1 MIWSGEQ
8 QDPGEWDGHLR
19 GGGGGEGWCGDQ
31 VSLGVNSVK
40 CGLKIKSKSEKI
52 GWKSEESEW
61 SYVLFVS
68 RTKLYKNTKH
78 NLNFQFFI
86 LSLALSVIQRHQPAL
101 TYLEIKLD
109 IQLQ

>member
-68 RTKLYKNTKH
+68 RTKLYKNTMH
-78 NLNFQFFI
+78 NLYFQFFI
-86 LSLALSVIQRHQPAL
+86 LSLIFN
-101 TYLEIKLD
+101 
-109 IQLQ
+109 